1 MGYFE
6 ESLTDSVF
14 LVDSEGQQHGPYR
27 TRFSGNSSVKIYDE
41 TVVVAEGHKLIRP
54 LPNGT
59 TAAFTITDVAFHTAS
74 VKDEF
79 VGRPNH
85 WLLTLEK
92 DSAMPKPTQGG
103 TTNNISIHGST
114 GFQIGNHNSQQV
126 QVVFQ
131 DLVSKIEASGGTDE
145 EKQEAKGRLKQFLEH
160 PLVATVVGE
169 SLAATLGL
177 LS

>member
-1 MGYFE
+1 MGFFE
-6 ESLTDSVF
+6 NSLIDPVW
-14 LVDSEGQQHGPYR
+14 LVDSTGQERGPFK
-27 TRFSGNSSVKIYDE
+27 TRFTDNRAVNIYDVSVPV
-41 TVVVAEGHKLIRP
+41 TEGDKLIRR

-59 TAAFTITDVAFHTAS
+59 EFTFTITDVSYRTPS
-74 VKDEF
+74 EKDEF
-79 VGRPNH
+79 LGKPVH
-85 WLLTLEK
+85 WALTLEK
-92 DSAMPKPTQGG
+92 DSTMPKPTQGS
-103 TTNNISIHGST
+103 TTNNINIHGST
-114 GFQIGNHNSQQV
+114 GFQIGNYNSQQV

-131 DLVSKIEASGGTDE
+131 DLVSKIEASGGTEE